1 VAARLTF
8 HYFPGDTCLHRW
20 DARCKLLGMAIL
32 AVGILHMGEEA
43 LAAFSIAWAVA
54 LRFSRVPAKALVR
67 DLKVWGIFLGLIFLI
82 QALSSPTDWTAISSG
97 LPAAAR
103 TLEPA
108 VLACWRLG
116 LILCYSVLFTFVTR
130 PREVQDAVVWYL
142 KPFPFLP
149 ARRLALMISLT
160 IRFLPLILDQA
171 EEVRAAEKSRLGEL
185 RKNPFLRVK
194 YFILPVFRRSLI
206 RADGL
211 AVSLAARG
219 YREDLPVDLPGIPRH
234 HAGSLIALGLLVFF
248 ASGALGD
255 VAGFSQTAVQKVTAL
270 LSHPRIE

>member
-1 VAARLTF
+1 MAARLTF

-32 AVGILHMGEEA
+32 AVGILHMGEGA
-43 LAAFSIAWAVA
+43 LATFSIVWAAA
-54 LRFSRVPAKALVR
+54 LRFSRIPAKALLQ
-67 DLKVWGIFLGLIFLI
+67 DLRVWGIFLGLIFLV
-82 QALSSPTDWTAISSG
+82 QAFSSPTDWTAVRSG

-103 TLEPA
+103 TLKPA

-149 ARRLALMISLT
+149 AQRLALMISLT

-171 EEVRAAEKSRLGEL
+171 EEVRAAERSRLGEL

-206 RADGL
+206 RADEL

-219 YREDLPVDLPGIPRH
+219 YREDLPVDLPRIPRY
-234 HAGSLIALGLLVFF
+234 HAGSLVALALLVFF
-248 ASGALGD
+248 ASGAPGD
-255 VAGFSQTAVQKVTAL
+255 VAGFSQAAVQKFTDL